1 MTGATP
7 ATAPAR
13 RWPPRPDSVPAA
25 RRFVRNTLAGT
36 PPDVVDEAELL
47 VSELVTNAVLH
58 AHTEVEV
65 RAWARTGRVHVRVR
79 DREPHRTVAPHS
91 RGLEAGTG
99 RGLQLVEDLAAGY
112 GVECDSCGKTVW
124 FELWPEAP
132 EIPPAAG
139 WGEAPPATGPT
150 ASVLLVDLPVALY
163 AAAQRHQ
170 EALLRECQLAALAG
184 QRSDVPPP
192 GDLRAAQGGRQGLD
206 AGVTAAL
213 GPHPVEPVCT
223 ARVPV
228 PREAAPSVPLLRRVL
243 DRADAAAAAGRLL
256 TRPALPEI
264 RRVSTW
270 LLDQV
275 AGQLAGAPATP
286 WTAATKEDDAEP
298 AIPAVWD
305 PSALHAG
312 GVPCVAADDGNRI
325 LAVNRAAAALL
336 GWDADVLVGRRL
348 TVLIPPEWRERHVA
362 GFTSLLLT
370 GESRI
375 LGRPV
380 RVEALHR
387 DGHTI
392 PVDLLIHAQ
401 EAREGRTV
409 FVAELSVPEQRAGSA

>member
-1 MTGATP
+1 GGLSPMLT
-7 ATAPAR
+7 R
-13 RWPPRPDSVPAA
+13 LAA
-25 RRFVRNTLAGT
+25 EKASGVLVRERGTLYL
-36 PPDVVDEAELL
+36 AE
-47 VSELVTNAVLH
+47 
-58 AHTEVEV
+58 
-65 RAWARTGRVHVRVR
+65 GRVVHA
-79 DREPHRTVAPHS
+79 ESPLAP
-91 RGLEAGTG
+91 
-99 RGLQLVEDLAAGY
+99 
-112 GVECDSCGKTVW
+112 
-124 FELWPEAP
+124 
-132 EIPPAAG
+132 
-139 WGEAPPATGPT
+139 
-150 ASVLLVDLPVALY
+150 
-163 AAAQRHQ
+163 
-170 EALLRECQLAALAG
+170 
-184 QRSDVPPP
+184 
-192 GDLRAAQGGRQGLD
+192 GLD
-206 AGVTAAL
+206 T
-213 GPHPVEPVCT
+213 
-223 ARVPV
+223 
-228 PREAAPSVPLLRRVL
+228 
-243 DRADAAAAAGRLL
+243 LL
-256 TRPALPEI
+256 TAYGTLTAE
-264 RRVSTW
+264 
-270 LLDQV
+270 
-275 AGQLAGAPATP
+275 A